1 MRCKTDYTY
10 CLWRLS
16 SYLRRKLN
24 KFPEI
29 YPFLG
34 CHAVSKSRGCDVLR
48 WAKEELPCP
57 SLEDSSFTE
66 WVAEM
71 GVLLIAWSVMQ
82 G

>member
-16 SYLRRKLN
+16 CYLRRKLN

-34 CHAVSKSRGCDVLR
+34 CYAVSKSWDHDILRG
-48 WAKEELPCP
+48 AKEELTCP

-66 WVAEM
+66 FVAEI
-71 GVLLIAWSVMQ
+71 GVLLTA
-82 G
+82 